1 MGLQQELD
9 SLNERPDWGGGTGR
23 DNQESHKELAASFH
37 FSDNTWAAQC
47 FHKRV
52 ILKHRDGFRG
62 FIHVHFLGILDS
74 KQPKHVSLDS
84 GHKINILNY

>member
-23 DNQESHKELAASFH
+23 DNQE
-37 FSDNTWAAQC
+37 
-47 FHKRV
+47 
-52 ILKHRDGFRG
+52 DGFRG